1 MSFIQIWAPSP
12 LTRTAK
18 RLKINSATSQRT
30 SSPLGLSRFTF
41 QRTQRHWSNP
51 KRKEKNHTKHTNKL
65 LNSLSYPKPKAAPK
79 QWKYETPIS
88 KLQNALASSKLPI
101 LLHLDSQRRG
111 AEGWVMEVGA
121 VAKKSGWTGVAERQ
135 RLLRTGVRVTEM
147 RRDRWR
153 WKTLTGEGRAPRS
166 GSSPPPSVA
175 NPSRLKV
182 WD

>member
-41 QRTQRHWSNP
+41 QRTQRHWWNP

-79 QWKYETPIS
+79 QWNANLQAS
-88 KLQNALASSKLPI
+88 KCTGELQTSDLVAPRLPEERRRRMGYGSRSGGEEKWLDRSCREAEIVEDRCSS
-101 LLHLDSQRRG
+101 DRN
-111 AEGWVMEVGA
+111 E
-121 VAKKSGWTGVAERQ
+121 ERQ
-135 RLLRTGVRVTEM
+135 VAMENPHWG
-147 RRDRWR
+147 
-153 WKTLTGEGRAPRS
+153 GES
-166 GSSPPPSVA
+166 T
-175 NPSRLKV
+175 
-182 WD
+182 